1 MVRTIAD
8 MQGVLD
14 GSPRWHQAVY
24 LEQEIPEYRNNP
36 FIEALPPMADDI
48 AALDAMQ
55 VLVEATS
62 AEREWPAHLRRH
74 LIARIRNLHQPF
86 EPHLE
91 LFHTVSIMIRQGY
104 VKRNPLNRQYIRE
117 MTAIIEEMERTADKK
132 QTYKIVPTAYA
143 APSGSLLGL
152 SGVGKTRA
160 IERVLAAFGPQV
172 VQHPELSGPIG
183 MTMQAVFIRVTCSEG
198 SVRSLCADCVL
209 ALDNLLG
216 TDYARLHTGRA
227 ATADSLRAALA
238 RLAWLHGLGLIVVD
252 EVNNLL
258 NAKGDA
264 AESVKNYFKVL
275 ADVVGVPVLVVGTEQ
290 ASAVL
295 ADFQS
300 GRRYAGMPE
309 MKPLP
314 LFGTLEAAG
323 PGQPATRIIDPYFR
337 FICEGLFEAQFVRH
351 PVPVDEELLL
361 VLHELSFGILGV
373 LVPLFIA
380 AQQRALSSG
389 KERLSAALFREV
401 YEDSFQLLHGHLQL
415 LRNPQRGRRINRAK
429 FDADLRV
436 TAERYSESA
445 LDDISVPIHGQAA
458 EPLSTPEPSSGTGAP
473 PVVAKRNK
481 KKTSVGKASK
491 SLLVQ
496 VVREGTE
503 RSQSGWEALVQAGHV
518 RGLGAE
524 VVD

>member
-1 MVRTIAD
+1 MARTIAD
-8 MQGVLD
+8 MQGALVA
-14 GSPRWHQAVY
+14 SPKWHKAVY
-24 LEQEIPEYRNNP
+24 LEQELPEYRNNP
-36 FIEALPPMADDI
+36 FIEALPPMADDA

-55 VLVEATS
+55 VVVEATS
-62 AEREWPAHLRRH
+62 AERKWPAHLRRH

-91 LFHTVSIMIRQGY
+91 LFHAVNIMIRQGY
-104 VKRNPLNRQYIRE
+104 VKRNPLDRRYIRE
-117 MTAIIEEMERTADKK
+117 MTAIIEEMKRNAEKK
-132 QTYKIVPTAYA
+132 QVYRIVPSAYA

-172 VQHPELSGPIG
+172 VQHPDLSGPIG

-198 SVRSLCADCVL
+198 SVRSLCADCIL
-209 ALDNLLG
+209 AFDNLLG
-216 TDYARLHTGRA
+216 TDYARLYCNRG

-258 NAKGDA
+258 NAKGGA

-275 ADVVGVPVLVVGTEQ
+275 ADVVGVPVLVVGTEE

-300 GRRYAGMPE
+300 GRRYAGIPE

-314 LFGTLEAAG
+314 LFKVIEAESV
-323 PGQPATRIIDPYFR
+323 GQPATTIIDPYFR
-337 FICEGLFEAQFVRH
+337 FICEGLFEAQFVQN
-351 PVPVDEELLL
+351 PVVLDEELIL

-373 LVPLFIA
+373 LVPLFVA
-380 AQQRALSSG
+380 VQQRAVASG
-389 KERLSAALFREV
+389 REMLSAALFKEV
-401 YEDSFQLLHGHLQL
+401 YEESFQLLHGHLQL
-415 LRNPQRGRRINRAK
+415 LRNPRKGKGIDRAK

-436 TAERYSESA
+436 TAERYSEAGLDNVSMPAAGHAATPPSA
-445 LDDISVPIHGQAA
+445 AMP
-458 EPLSTPEPSSGTGAP
+458 PLGASAP
-473 PVVAKRNK
+473 PGMAKRREK
-481 KKTSVGKASK
+481 KAAAGMPSRC
-491 SLLVQ
+491 LLVRTMQ
-496 VVREGTE
+496 EGAE
-503 RSQSGWEALVQAGHV
+503 RSLSGWEALVGAGQV
-518 RGLGAE
+518 RALGAE